1 MISVVHGVGRGL
13 ANYNQAMDQ
22 ADPDDRQAQHT
33 ATRPMR
39 VGCVSYLNAKPLIDG
54 LDAEPGITV
63 RADVP
68 ARLLADLE
76 AGEVDVALCPVID
89 FFTSRTPLVL
99 VPVGGIGCE
108 GPTLT
113 VRLYS
118 RVPID
123 QVTTLHA
130 DTDSH
135 TSVAL
140 AQVLLAKLF
149 GVRPRIIDYHAR
161 ERVAEG
167 RIDEAPEAMLL
178 IGDKVVTG
186 SPLAVQY
193 PHQLD
198 LGEGWH
204 EMTGLPFVF
213 AMWMARAGEDLGDLP
228 AQLTA
233 RLDANLPQRLLI
245 AERFAAL
252 HGWPADLAEHYL
264 IDVLRYRVGRLE
276 LEAVAR
282 FGRMAG
288 ELGLVEPDRALRL
301 YGEAT

>member
-1 MISVVHGVGRGL
+1 
-13 ANYNQAMDQ
+13 MDQ
-22 ADPDDRQAQHT
+22 ANPEIRPAELEPT
-33 ATRPMR
+33 ATFR

-54 LDAEPGITV
+54 LDHEPGLSV
-63 RADVP
+63 RTDVP
-68 ARLLADLE
+68 ARLLSDLE
-76 AGEVDVALCPVID
+76 AGQVEIALCPVID
-89 FFTSRTPLVL
+89 FFTSTSELVL

-118 RVPID
+118 QVPID
-123 QVTTLHA
+123 QITTLHA

-140 AQVLLAKLF
+140 AQVLLLKLF
-149 GVRPRIIDYHAR
+149 GIRPRMVDYHAR

-167 RIDEAPEAMLL
+167 RIEEQPQSMLL

-193 PHQLD
+193 PYQLD

-204 EMTGLPFVF
+204 ELTGLPFVF
-213 AMWMARAGEDLGDLP
+213 AMWMARAETDLGDLP
-228 AQLTA
+228 ARLSA
-233 RLDANLPQRLLI
+233 HLDANLPQRLLI
-245 AERFAAL
+245 AERYAQQ
-252 HGWPADLAEHYL
+252 HGWPSDLAEHYL

-282 FGRMAG
+282 FGRLAG
-288 ELGLVEPDRALRL
+288 ELGLADPGRSVRL
-301 YGEAT
+301 YGEAHTS